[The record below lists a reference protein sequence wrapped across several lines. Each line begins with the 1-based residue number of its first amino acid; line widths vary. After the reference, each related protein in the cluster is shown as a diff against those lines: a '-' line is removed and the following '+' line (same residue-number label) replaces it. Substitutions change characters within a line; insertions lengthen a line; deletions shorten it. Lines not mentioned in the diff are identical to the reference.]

1 MEELPLTSI
10 RRERLTIRQTPDSS
24 LFFRE
29 LVHMAKNT
37 IIGYNTT
44 ILAHEYLANEY
55 LTNEYLTNEYLTNE
69 YLTNEYLTNEYLT
82 GTETNPSTMLKRTAT
97 HTG

>member
-10 RRERLTIRQTPDSS
+10 RRERLTIRQTPDLS
-24 LFFRE
+24 LFFCE

-44 ILAHEYLANEY
+44 ILAHEYL
-55 LTNEYLTNEYLTNE
+55 TNEWR
-69 YLTNEYLTNEYLT
+69 T

>member
-10 RRERLTIRQTPDSS
+10 RRERLTIRQTPDLS
-24 LFFRE
+24 LFFCE

-44 ILAHEYLANEY
+44 ILAHEYL
-55 LTNEYLTNEYLTNE
+55 TNEYLTNEWR
-69 YLTNEYLTNEYLT
+69 T